1 MATTQTQRCV
11 AFEGHRC
18 IAAGEI
24 LEVARRVKEA
34 IEQGMQSMVLI
45 FDAVTSD
52 PVEIDFRGSLQD
64 VLERVRTQN
73 PAGDT
78 VASIQSGEGEAQA
91 GSASTAE
98 DIDPDTDIAPEA
110 GEELP
115 RGPGRPKLGVIAR
128 EVTLL
133 PRHWEWLGSQ
143 PGGASA
149 TMRRL
154 VETARRE
161 NRAGDEK
168 RAAQD
173 AAYKFMNAVA
183 GNLPGFEEAT
193 RALFAWDRDRFHVLT
208 EEWPAD
214 IRDHAR
220 TVAEGAFSDTGDQ

>member
-1 MATTQTQRCV
+1 METTQTQRCV

-64 VLERVRTQN
+64 VLERVRQQYR
-73 PAGDT
+73 A
-78 VASIQSGEGEAQA
+78 GEGA
-91 GSASTAE
+91 ASSNSSV
-98 DIDPDTDIAPEA
+98 PDRNTGAIA
-110 GEELP
+110 GEEGGESDDSSDAPGTGDAQEFP

-193 RALFAWDRDRFHVLT
+193 RALFAWDRDRFHALT
-208 EEWPAD
+208 EE
-214 IRDHAR
+214 
-220 TVAEGAFSDTGDQ
+220 